1 MADQQLMISGASND
15 GDDAY
20 VITSL
25 VRDWAARMP
34 ALAELKLFK
43 DGREM
48 VDKSSVPQGVDP
60 DAAPVYKLMR
70 QLGVV
75 NLARRISESVTDRQQ
90 PNGFRKVDDSSL
102 KDTDADQM
110 AKQCGLTA
118 LLRRRLL
125 PDKGDYGCSFAYV
138 NRSTGKRLIH
148 ALSPWECWMSDDED
162 SAIIYTYDDRD
173 GKEIIRLFRLTR
185 NDDGE
190 PDKVYSRVAS
200 RESERTVVDP
210 ADYSALAKFV
220 DDHNSKGTTWDAGTN
235 WSWESSDSED
245 FDYALKCESLPI
257 VRLSTIDGLGL
268 FEPYFPTLKRID
280 REVFDR
286 LCITMMQAFRQR
298 AIKGDLPQTY
308 TEEDPD
314 VINGLA
320 EAGDPI
326 DYSRRF
332 AIGPAALWQLPD
344 GVEIWESQT
353 TDTTGLQNII
363 SSDIKHLAATSGIP
377 LDILSPDVQ
386 GSANGAELKRETL
399 KFKVQTMNELD
410 SESIVRMIRMALIL
424 DGKRDA
430 VDANFEMVWKSMDT
444 TSSLEQAQACQ
455 LLYQSGLLARRT
467 ILTHKMGFTAQ
478 DVAEDDMNRFADQFN
493 ISGQSSKS
501 DAKLVAAVEPA
512 TGWDDE
518 TQSAVDGLPN
528 ADGEL
533 VDEGESES

>member
-1 MADQQLMISGASND
+1 MADLQLIIDGASTD
-15 GDDAY
+15 DDDAY

-25 VRDWAARMP
+25 AQEWGSRLLDI
-34 ALAELKLFK
+34 AELKLFK
-43 DGREM
+43 DGKEM

-90 PNGFRKVDDSSL
+90 PNGFRKVEDSSL

-110 AKQCGLTA
+110 AKQCGLPFI
-118 LLRRRLL
+118 LRRHLL
-125 PDKGDYGCSFAYV
+125 PDKGDYGCSFAIV
-138 NRSTGKRLIH
+138 GKGQGSRYIK
-148 ALSPWECWMSDDED
+148 ALSPWEAWMSDNDD
-162 SAIIYTYDDRD
+162 AAIMYSHDDKQ
-173 GKEIIRLFRLTR
+173 GIETLTLFRIER
-185 NDDGE
+185 DDDGFA
-190 PDKVYSRVAS
+190 KRVYSRVAS
-200 RESERTVVDP
+200 REFDRTVVDP
-210 ADYSALAKFV
+210 SRDSDLSDFV
-220 DDHNSKGTTWDAGTN
+220 NQGKAWSPGTN
-235 WSWESSDSED
+235 WKWDDGKGEEY
-245 FDYALKCESLPI
+245 DYALECESLPI
-257 VRLSTIDGLGL
+257 VRLSTVDGQGL
-268 FEPYFPTLKRID
+268 FEPYLPMLKRID

-320 EAGDPI
+320 DVGDPI
-326 DYSRRF
+326 DYSKRF

-353 TDTTGLQNII
+353 TDMSGLQNII
-363 SSDIKHLAATSGIP
+363 ISDVKQLAAVSGIP

-399 KFKVQTMNELD
+399 KFKVQTMNDLD
-410 SESIVRMIRMALIL
+410 AEPIVRMIRMALVL
-424 DGKRDA
+424 NGSNA
-430 VDANFEMVWKSMDT
+430 SQSEFEMVWKPMDT

-467 ILTHKMGFTAQ
+467 ILTHKMGYTAQ
-478 DVAEDDMNRFADQFN
+478 DVAEDDMNRLADQFN
-493 ISGQSSKS
+493 ISGQTNKS
-501 DAKLVAAVEPA
+501 NAKLVAAVEPA

-528 ADGEL
+528 VEGDL

>member
-1 MADQQLMISGASND
+1 MAELQLIIDGASSD
-15 GDDAY
+15 DDDAY

-25 VRDWAARMP
+25 AQEWGSRLLDI
-34 ALAELKLFK
+34 AELKLFK
-43 DGREM
+43 DGKEM

-60 DAAPVYKLMR
+60 NAAPVYRLMR

-90 PNGFRKVDDSSL
+90 PNGFRKVEDSSL

-110 AKQCGLTA
+110 AKQCGLPFI
-118 LLRRRLL
+118 LRRHLL
-125 PDKGDYGCSFAYV
+125 PDKGDYGCSFAIV
-138 NRSTGKRLIH
+138 GKGQGSRYIK
-148 ALSPWECWMSDDED
+148 ALSPWEAWMSDNDD
-162 SAIIYTYDDRD
+162 AAIMYSHDDKQ
-173 GKEIIRLFRLTR
+173 GVETLTLFRIER
-185 NDDGE
+185 DDDGFA
-190 PDKVYSRVAS
+190 KRVYSRVAS
-200 RESERTVVDP
+200 RESDRTVVDP
-210 ADYSALAKFV
+210 SNDSDLSDFINQGKAWSP
-220 DDHNSKGTTWDAGTN
+220 GTN
-235 WSWESSDSED
+235 WKWDDGKGDEY
-245 FDYALKCESLPI
+245 DYALECESLPI
-257 VRLSTIDGLGL
+257 VRLSTVDGQGL
-268 FEPYFPTLKRID
+268 FEPYLPMLKRID

-320 EAGDPI
+320 KVGDPI
-326 DYSRRF
+326 DYSKRF
-332 AIGPAALWQLPD
+332 AMGPAALWQLPD
-344 GVEIWESQT
+344 GVDIWESQT
-353 TDTTGLQNII
+353 TETSGLQNII
-363 SSDIKHLAATSGIP
+363 MSDVKQLAAVSGIP

-399 KFKVQTMNELD
+399 KFKVQTMNDLD
-410 SESIVRMIRMALIL
+410 AEPIVRMIRMALVL
-424 DGKRDA
+424 NGSNA
-430 VDANFEMVWKSMDT
+430 SQSEFEMVWKPMDT

-467 ILTHKMGFTAQ
+467 ILTHKMGYTAQ
-478 DVAEDDMNRFADQFN
+478 DVAEDDMNRLADQFN
-493 ISGQSSKS
+493 ISGQSNKS
-501 DAKLVAAVEPA
+501 DAKPVAAVEPA

-528 ADGEL
+528 VDGEL